1 MLHCRGWIRPGPY
14 GPNPTWMVAVLDRD
28 GTVLDSC
35 DPARARILVRDG
47 EAVWILREPATIQ
60 LQRAVA
66 LGRRRETMPIV
77 NWTEFFKQEHDI
89 YVQNV
94 ANAQVSLEFEIAP
107 GVIQG
112 FLFPHGRH
120 PVNITQHIP
129 FNSVKASTNF
139 RKMLNRRPPALQL
152 LSEEEF
158 MKYYEAR
165 AKDWRLPDPHAAIDR
180 AEELRQGVA
189 QHAAYTTDEKPEP
202 IHEVVRDDIHL
213 GGKKEVKAHEIVST
227 DEIINPRVLH
237 ICNQVNHE
245 IQERDKMKA
254 ANMLEEFETVGQLK
268 LDDYEYIRAH
278 GYWKTVKLW
287 AKQRAAELADSS
299 DEGADEA

>member
-1 MLHCRGWIRPGPY
+1 
-14 GPNPTWMVAVLDRD
+14 MVAVFDRD
-28 GTVLDSC
+28 GIVLDPC

-47 EAVWILREPATIQ
+47 EAIWVSKEPPTIQ

-66 LGRRRETMPIV
+66 LVRREAMPIV
-77 NWTEFFKQEHDI
+77 NWTEYFKQEHDI

-129 FNSVKASTNF
+129 FNSVKSSTNF

-152 LSEEEF
+152 LTEEEF

-165 AKDWRLPDPHAAIDR
+165 AKDWKLPHANAAIDK
-180 AEELRQGVA
+180 AEELRQGIA
-189 QHAAYTTDEKPEP
+189 QHTAHTTDTKPEP
-202 IHEVVRDDIHL
+202 IHEVVKDDIHF
-213 GGKKEVKAHEIVST
+213 GGRKEVRAHDIISS
-227 DEIINPRVLH
+227 DEIINPKVLH

-254 ANMLEEFETVGQLK
+254 ATMLEEFEKVGELK

-287 AKQRAAELADSS
+287 AKQRSSDLAESS
-299 DEGADEA
+299 DEGAEEP